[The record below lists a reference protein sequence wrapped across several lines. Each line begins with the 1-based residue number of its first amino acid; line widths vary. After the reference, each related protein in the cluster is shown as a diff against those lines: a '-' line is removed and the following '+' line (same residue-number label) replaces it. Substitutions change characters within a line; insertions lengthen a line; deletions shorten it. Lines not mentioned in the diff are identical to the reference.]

1 MIAATAHADRPDL
14 CTRDG
19 DDLAGCEELIN
30 VGEI

>member
-1 MIAATAHADRPDL
+1 MIAATAHADL

-30 VGEI
+30 VVEI